1 MVARTRRAPEAPDR
15 ATVRIRCRRPRDATL
30 ALKSRLIAAHMNVE
44 ATPGNMY
51 MKKCVFE
58 RHLPQPDRSAKTP
71 ETANAK
77 AMAEITVA
85 SSTYHQGGRLA
96 R

>member
-1 MVARTRRAPEAPDR
+1 MD
-15 ATVRIRCRRPRDATL
+15 
-30 ALKSRLIAAHMNVE
+30 VE

-51 MKKCVFE
+51 MKKYVFE
-58 RHLPQPDRSAKTP
+58 RHLPQPAESAITP